1 MIAKR
6 KARRKEPTGIY
17 NKVRTAEVKKKS
29 FVCVSLSPQKKR
41 RKNTLAHA
49 QSMFVAGDEGR
60 CSPLFPR
67 LLVLLNLCFLNC
79 SLRLVVG

>member
-17 NKVRTAEVKKKS
+17 NKVRTAEVEK
-29 FVCVSLSPQKKR
+29 FCVCVSLHKK
-41 RKNTLAHA
+41 KKKKYALAHA

-60 CSPLFPR
+60 CSPFFPR
-67 LLVLLNLCFLNC
+67 VLVLLNLCFLNC

>member
-29 FVCVSLSPQKKR
+29 FVCVSLSPQKKEEKIR
-41 RKNTLAHA
+41 SLTPNP
-49 QSMFVAGDEGR
+49 
-60 CSPLFPR
+60 CSSPATREDALLFSR
-67 LLVLLNLCFLNC
+67 VC
-79 SLRLVVG
+79 

>member
-17 NKVRTAEVKKKS
+17 NKVRTAEVQK
-29 FVCVSLSPQKKR
+29 FCVSLSQKKR